1 MAVTEKCKGTGLGAL
16 TLMNALD
23 KSLVASRDV
32 ASWAV
37 FVEAIDNDAAA
48 FYRKYRFIEL
58 PDDRLRLF
66 LPMKTIAKVFSV

>member
-1 MAVTEKCKGTGLGAL
+1 
-16 TLMNALD
+16 
-23 KSLVASRDV
+23 LVASRDV

-48 FYRKYRFIEL
+48 FYRKYGFIEL